1 MLWSVL
7 AAILLGFLA
16 GLRTFTPPAVLMLM
30 RRGTPFAYLLGVLA
44 LAEYAGDL
52 YPKTPA
58 RTGPVGLIAR
68 ACSGAFCGW
77 EVSLL
82 ISGTPAAIVVA
93 VGAVA
98 AILGA
103 YVGLAVR
110 LRAIKLIGRVPS
122 ALLEDAFTIAS
133 SVAVVAFV

>member
-1 MLWSVL
+1 VLPSVL

-16 GLRTFTPPAVLMLM
+16 GLRTFTAPAVLMLM

-52 YPKTPA
+52 YPKAPA

-82 ISGTPAAIVVA
+82 SGTSAAIVVI

-98 AILGA
+98 AIVGA

-110 LRAIKLIGRVPS
+110 LRAINVIGRVPS

>member
-1 MLWSVL
+1 MLWPVL
-7 AAILLGFLA
+7 AAVLLGFLA
-16 GLRTFTPPAVLMLM
+16 GLRTLTPPAVLMLM
-30 RRGTPFAYLLGVLA
+30 RRATPFAYLLGVLA

-52 YPKTPA
+52 YPKAPA
-58 RTGPVGLIAR
+58 RTGAVGLIAR

-77 EVSLL
+77 EVSLS
-82 ISGTPAAIVVA
+82 SGTSAAIGAV

-110 LRAIKLIGRVPS
+110 LRAIRLIGRVPS